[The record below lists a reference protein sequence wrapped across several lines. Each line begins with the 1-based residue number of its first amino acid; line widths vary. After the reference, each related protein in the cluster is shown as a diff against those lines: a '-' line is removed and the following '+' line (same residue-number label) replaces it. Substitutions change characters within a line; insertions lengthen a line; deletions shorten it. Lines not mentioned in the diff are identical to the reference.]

1 MTVEFKQPLVRLPI
15 RFDADAL
22 VAEVKALP
30 QSAWVPHPNK
40 FPGNDAVRLI
50 TPEGIETD
58 ALEGQMRPTPHLL
71 ASPYMMELM
80 GELGGVW
87 GRSRLMGLAAGAEV
101 PAHIDSHYYW
111 RTHLRIHIPIITN
124 PGVEFTCGGEQVNMR
139 AGECWVFDSFRRH
152 EVHNRGS
159 DHRVHLVIDTVG
171 GSHLWDLVKEAQD
184 TPGIEPRL
192 FAPGSGT
199 GQKPL
204 LFEQINSPKI
214 MSPWEIRCHVELLKG
229 MALPDPLLGPVIDR
243 IERFIHE
250 WGSLWAAYGS
260 NDAGIPA
267 YRQLLAQTGRDLNV
281 LHGGGIMLTNELPF
295 YHVLERLV
303 FEVAVAPANAKIV
316 PVGAERMAS

>member
-15 RFDADAL
+15 RFDPATL

-50 TPEGIETD
+50 TPGGIETD
-58 ALEGQMRPTPHLL
+58 ALEGRMRPTPHLL
-71 ASPYMMELM
+71 ASPYMMALM

-124 PGVEFTCGGEQVNMR
+124 PGVEFTCGGETVNMA

-159 DHRVHLVIDTVG
+159 EHRVHLVIDTVG

-184 TPGIEPRL
+184 NPGVEPRP
-192 FAPGSGT
+192 FAPGSGAAR
-199 GQKPL
+199 PL
-204 LFEQINSPKI
+204 LFEQINSPKV

-229 MALPDPLLGPVIDR
+229 MALPDHSLAPVTER

-250 WGSLWAAYGS
+250 WAGLWAAYGQD
-260 NDAGIPA
+260 DAGIPA
-267 YRQLLAQTGRDLNV
+267 YRELLARTGLDLNA
-281 LHGGGIMLTNELPF
+281 LGGGKIMLTNELPL
-295 YHVLERLV
+295 YHMLERLV
-303 FEVAVAPANAKIV
+303 FEVALAAPQARIV
-316 PVGAERMAS
+316 PVGAQRLAS